1 MKLNHLDLHVPDVA
15 ETSAFFQRY
24 FGFALIDTRAKGGL
38 AILSDGDG
46 MELVLSHA
54 IAAFGS
60 ADQSE
65 RKTVS
70 YHIGFIV
77 EEREEVDRVFKAMG
91 EDGLEVQAPRAMR
104 GGYLFYCTAPGHIL
118 VEVGARALFG

>member
-15 ETSAFFQRY
+15 APSAFFQRY
-24 FGFALIDTRAKGGL
+24 YGFALIDTRAKGGL

-46 MELVLSHA
+46 MELVLSQPV
-54 IAAFGS
+54 AAFGS
-60 ADQSE
+60 VDQSE

-77 EEREEVDRVFKAMG
+77 EAREEVDRLFKAMG
-91 EDGLEVQAPRAMR
+91 EDGLGVQAPREMR
-104 GGYLFYCTAPGHIL
+104 GGYLFTPRPDIRWKSG
-118 VEVGARALFG
+118 RALFA